1 MAEGFQVAA
10 ILEGVSLL
18 KDGGVSVRFHTSEL
32 SAEHKTEISK
42 YYQQFGWLLFNPQ
55 EQDVESLELE
65 AIRKDIGGKT
75 PSQRM
80 RSVLYVLYQQSGRTD
95 LTFEQFYMEKMNRII
110 DQIKANLAD

>member
-10 ILEGVSLL
+10 TLEGVSLL
-18 KDGGVSVRFHTSEL
+18 KDGGVSVRFHTNEM
-32 SAEHKTEISK
+32 SAEHKTELSR

-55 EQDVESLELE
+55 EQNLDTLELE
-65 AIRKDIGGKT
+65 VIRKDIGGKT

-95 LTFEQFYMEKMNRII
+95 LTFEQYYAEKMNRMI